1 MFTCVDKSLLKVLGP
16 TEIHGELVA
25 PRLPLVAP
33 SQCLDDLDE
42 ARVEAYGALTALAA
56 KRLAGAPRPAPRPE
70 RRRDCPTPTPPL
82 FGVLR

>member
-16 TEIHGELVA
+16 TEIHRELVA

-42 ARVEAYGALTALAA
+42 ARVMGRE
-56 KRLAGAPRPAPRPE
+56 
-70 RRRDCPTPTPPL
+70 
-82 FGVLR
+82 